1 MEKIKNTLATLV
13 LGGALAIFGCDTTTT
28 TQQKN
33 VVCQTIEDG
42 KNVRIMAVTSDKH
55 YWNNKQEEI
64 REELEKVINGDEYN
78 IISVKTAY
86 SDAYLTSAEVR
97 YNIAEDCDN
106 KRLRVIFVH
115 SDKYYWSQK
124 QEEVKPRLETLVNNG
139 NHNIQDINSI
149 MLKGYLVAA
158 EVYYRAT
165 PDSLPN

>member
-13 LGGALAIFGCDTTTT
+13 LGGALATFGCDTTTT

-86 SDAYLTSAEVR
+86 SDAYLTSA
-97 YNIAEDCDN
+97 
-106 KRLRVIFVH
+106 
-115 SDKYYWSQK
+115 
-124 QEEVKPRLETLVNNG
+124 
-139 NHNIQDINSI
+139 
-149 MLKGYLVAA
+149 
-158 EVYYRAT
+158 
-165 PDSLPN
+165 